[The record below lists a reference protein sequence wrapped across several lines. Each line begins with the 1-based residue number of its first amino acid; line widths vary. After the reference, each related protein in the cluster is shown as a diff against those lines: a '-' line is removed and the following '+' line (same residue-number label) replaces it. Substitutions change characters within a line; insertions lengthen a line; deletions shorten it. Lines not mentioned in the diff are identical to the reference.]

1 MITLVIGG
9 SGSGKSDYAESL
21 LDSYS
26 NKKVYLATM
35 QIYDDETHKKV
46 ERHRRRRAGKG
57 FETVEMPVDVNRLAP
72 VIKDDTCAVLLECV
86 SNLVAN
92 EMFCG
97 DEVDTLQADDVAAKI
112 LDDISEISKLIDE
125 FVIVTNNVAEDGIV
139 YDDGTMAYIKAISDV
154 NIGLAGMAD
163 RVVEV
168 VVGIPV
174 TIKGER
180 QCQ

>member
-1 MITLVIGG
+1 
-9 SGSGKSDYAESL
+9 
-21 LDSYS
+21 
-26 NKKVYLATM
+26 
-35 QIYDDETHKKV
+35 
-46 ERHRRRRAGKG
+46 
-57 FETVEMPVDVNRLAP
+57 
-72 VIKDDTCAVLLECV
+72 
-86 SNLVAN
+86 
-92 EMFCG
+92 MFCG
-97 DEVDTLQADDVAAKI
+97 DEVDTLKADDVAAKI